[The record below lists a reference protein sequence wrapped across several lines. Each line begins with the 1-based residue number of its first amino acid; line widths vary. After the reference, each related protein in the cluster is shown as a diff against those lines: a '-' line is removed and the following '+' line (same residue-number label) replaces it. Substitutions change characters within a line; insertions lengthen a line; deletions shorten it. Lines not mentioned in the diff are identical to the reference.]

1 MALSYESP
9 LEPTEVMT
17 VDSAKACPYLIDRNC
32 TPRSLWCTR
41 PATSSPSLYFLAKAI
56 IKTSLAN
63 DYRIWLMTCQPTI
76 SRVNTSRMNIE

>member
-17 VDSAKACPYLIDRNC
+17 VDSAKAWPYLIDLNC

-41 PATSSPSLYFLAKAI
+41 PVTSFPTLYVLAKAI
-56 IKTSLAN
+56 IKASLAK
-63 DYRIWLMTCQPTI
+63 DSRIWLMTCQPTM
-76 SRVNTSRMNIE
+76 SRVDTSRMNIA